1 MTGED
6 GNRRKGSGRP
16 RRRLRDRLRTGL
28 LLVLVRVLSL
38 LPYRARVA
46 GFGWVTARVIAPLL
60 GERARMARN
69 LRLAMPELGEAEV
82 RRLLVAIADNAGR
95 NIAETA
101 SPAEFIAR
109 VRDLPLEGPGASVLE
124 AAHREGRPLVL
135 AGAHLG
141 NYHALRAALIA
152 RGVRFGAIYK
162 PRTNPV
168 FEPVYRA
175 AMEALGRPVFANDRA
190 GLIEMVRFLRAG
202 GMVAILI
209 DQRVRGGPVLRFFG
223 HRATTPLTAAEL
235 ALRYDA
241 PLVTG
246 YGIRKP
252 DGFGFTLWIGAP
264 IPPSDPL
271 TMTQAL
277 NDDIEAVVRAHPD
290 QWIWGYRR
298 WERD

>member
-1 MTGED
+1 MTG
-6 GNRRKGSGRP
+6 GGGKPKVRP
-16 RRRLRDRLRTGL
+16 ERPLRDRFRTGL
-28 LLVLVRVLSL
+28 LLVIVRLLSL
-38 LPYRARVA
+38 FPYERRVA
-46 GFGWVTARVIAPLL
+46 GFGWVTARILAPLL
-60 GERARMARN
+60 GERRRMRRN
-69 LRLAMPELGEAEV
+69 LALAMPDLSAAEV
-82 RRLLVAIADNAGR
+82 RRLLVAIPDNAGR

-109 VRDLPLEGPGASVLE
+109 VRDLPLEGPGAPVLE
-124 AAHREGRPLVL
+124 AAHRDGRPLIL

-152 RGVRFGAIYK
+152 RGFRFGAIYK

-190 GLIEMVRFLRAG
+190 GLIEMVRFLRGG

-209 DQRVRGGPVLRFFG
+209 DQRVRGGPALRFFG
-223 HRATTPLTAAEL
+223 HPANTPLTAADL

-252 DGFGFTLWIGAP
+252 DGLGFTLWIGGP
-264 IPPSDPL
+264 VPPGDPEA
-271 TMTQAL
+271 MTQAL
-277 NDDIEAVVRAHPD
+277 NDDIEAVIRAHPE
-290 QWIWGYRR
+290 QWIWSYRR
-298 WERD
+298 WDIR